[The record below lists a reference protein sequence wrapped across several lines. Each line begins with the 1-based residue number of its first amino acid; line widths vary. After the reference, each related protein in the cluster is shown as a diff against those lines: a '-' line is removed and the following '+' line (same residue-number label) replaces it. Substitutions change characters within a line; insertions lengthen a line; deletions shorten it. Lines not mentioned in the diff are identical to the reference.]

1 MHFSSSIITG
11 RQLAHFLC
19 SPKHC
24 QVPCHLLERLPGFCL
39 PPNYVRGLELCFP
52 IKPWSC
58 KNLTTS
64 EMYQRVSSACPRHT
78 VYVAEKGIL
87 WNWAGAFNAHQNPRW
102 ETFLYSPGKVP
113 EVPPNELVGPF
124 TFCIFKK
131 LFWGMIN
138 IQKAVGTSCLQPD
151 VFGGKYT
158 PWSYHHNQ
166 CHKQI
171 YRFQKFPSVPYFVCV
186 ALFITTHYLLLAC
199 FLSMSINPHG
209 LSLVLS
215 WSEGGGRFNPV

>member
-1 MHFSSSIITG
+1 MGAEPNAYPVVLGLGALHFRNEGLNEVNAGFPFSSHILNTSLCYSLLLLHGNGLWGHLPQGTMHFSSSIITG

-87 WNWAGAFNAHQNPRW
+87 WN
-102 ETFLYSPGKVP
+102 
-113 EVPPNELVGPF
+113 
-124 TFCIFKK
+124 
-131 LFWGMIN
+131 
-138 IQKAVGTSCLQPD
+138 
-151 VFGGKYT
+151 
-158 PWSYHHNQ
+158 
-166 CHKQI
+166 
-171 YRFQKFPSVPYFVCV
+171 
-186 ALFITTHYLLLAC
+186 
-199 FLSMSINPHG
+199 
-209 LSLVLS
+209 
-215 WSEGGGRFNPV
+215 